1 MKILIVDDDEI
12 SRFPLASLVRRLPG
26 VDEIV
31 EASDGEEAWT
41 LLQNGLRPSLCCCDL
56 VMPNLDGAGLLQRV
70 KSDRRLKSIPFVMIS
85 SAADRQSVTGA
96 IQAGAVGFIV
106 KPFAIATTSRTL
118 EKVLRE
124 SQARLMEPVS
134 QAARRLSIGKSEVTR
149 LMRKLQTDVSTCAD
163 LLEKEGAA
171 ESHLPEIQRM
181 QGSCSLLGLKHCASL
196 LMFDPANTASL
207 EAECLS
213 SLREVELQITFALDA
228 ALQEA

>member
-1 MKILIVDDDEI
+1 
-12 SRFPLASLVRRLPG
+12 
-26 VDEIV
+26 
-31 EASDGEEAWT
+31 
-41 LLQNGLRPSLCCCDL
+41 
-56 VMPNLDGAGLLQRV
+56 MPNLDGAGLLQRV
-70 KSDRRLKSIPFVMIS
+70 KSDCRLKSIPFVMIA

-124 SQARLMEPVS
+124 IQARLMEPVS

-149 LMRKLQTDVSTCAD
+149 LMRKLQTDVSSCAD

-196 LMFDPANTASL
+196 LMFDPANIASL